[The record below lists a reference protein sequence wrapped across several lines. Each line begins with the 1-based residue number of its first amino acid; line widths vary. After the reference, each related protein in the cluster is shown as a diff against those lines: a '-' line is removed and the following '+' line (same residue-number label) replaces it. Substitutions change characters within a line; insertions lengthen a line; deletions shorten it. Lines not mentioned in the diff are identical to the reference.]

1 MARNDGGV
9 GSARLPL
16 DQMTRDELRSW
27 VRHARAALQQKMQRE
42 QAYLRLSRSGSLCFL
57 GGNGC
62 MQQMLYSLE
71 QFLDLEWLV
80 ENGNA
85 FLTEELLLLADRVHP
100 RGAE

>member
-42 QAYLRLSRSGSLCFL
+42 QAYLVRRTSRGVRTPTDEAYEADAL
-57 GGNGC
+57 
-62 MQQMLYSLE
+62 LE
-71 QFLDLEWLV
+71 AD
-80 ENGNA
+80 
-85 FLTEELLLLADRVHP
+85 LLAMLDEMEQIMSQQ
-100 RGAE
+100 A